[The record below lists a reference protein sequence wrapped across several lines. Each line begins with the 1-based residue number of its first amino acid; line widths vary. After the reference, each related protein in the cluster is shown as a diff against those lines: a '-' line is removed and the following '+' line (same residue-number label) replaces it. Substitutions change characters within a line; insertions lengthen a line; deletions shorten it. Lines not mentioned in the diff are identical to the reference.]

1 MKNLFKFFSLFSL
14 VAASVIFALIFLGD
28 KTYPDSISLLEN
40 QEMNV
45 NGIYSLQNSQTE
57 SQVRSANSANTVSD
71 GSEGAESYQVN
82 ISLLNTIPVKSSTV
96 TVSKRQYVVPS
107 GDIFGI
113 KIFTDGILI
122 VGMDD
127 VPTADGIL
135 NPAKRAGLKNG
146 DVILAVDGETAQNV
160 SQLSAAVQA
169 GAESITLTLRR
180 NEKVWQTELTLAV
193 SSNDGKPKAGLWV
206 RDSTAGVGTLTFYCK
221 ENGIF
226 GGLGHAICDI
236 DTGTVMPFGHG
247 EAVKTQIS
255 GCYKGSAG
263 ITGELCGVFQEETLG
278 TLYSNGETG
287 VYGVL
292 EAFDKS
298 AAELPVATKNEVK
311 TGYAQILAT
320 VDDAGPQY
328 YDAKIIKVYPNS
340 DENGKNM
347 IVEVTDRTLIEKTG
361 GIVQGMS
368 GSPIIQNGMLVGAVT
383 HVFVNNAL
391 QGYGI
396 FAETMLKDA
405 ETVNEQSLK
414 AAS

>member
-107 GDIFGI
+107 GDIFGV

-169 GAESITLTLRR
+169 GAESITLTVRR

-298 AAELPVATKNEVK
+298 AVELPVATKNEVK

>member
-14 VAASVIFALIFLGD
+14 VAASVIFTLIFLGY
-28 KTYPDSISLLEN
+28 KTYPDSINLLEN
-40 QEMNV
+40 QEINV

-57 SQVRSANSANTVSD
+57 SNVRSANSANTVSD
-71 GSEGAESYQVN
+71 VSEGAESYQVN

-107 GDIFGI
+107 GDIFGV

-135 NPAKRAGLKNG
+135 NPAKHAGLKNG

-169 GAESITLTLRR
+169 GAESITLTVRR

-221 ENGIF
+221 ENGVF

-292 EAFDKS
+292 KAFDKS

>member
-14 VAASVIFALIFLGD
+14 VAASVIFTLVFLGD
-28 KTYPDSISLLEN
+28 KVYPDTIHLLEN
-40 QEMNV
+40 QEINV
-45 NGIYSLQNSQTE
+45 NGIYSLQNCE
-57 SQVRSANSANTVSD
+57 SESKVLSANSAHTVSD
-71 GSEGAESYQVN
+71 GSESAESYQVN

-107 GDIFGI
+107 GDVFGI

-127 VPTADGIL
+127 VPTAEGIVS
-135 NPAKRAGLKNG
+135 PAKRAGLKVG
-146 DVILAVDGETAQNV
+146 DVILAINGCSAQNV

-169 GAESITLTLRR
+169 STDSITLTVRR
-180 NEKVWQTELTLAV
+180 DKKVWQTQLSLAV
-193 SSNDGKPKAGLWV
+193 SSNDGTQKAGLWV
-206 RDSTAGVGTLTFYCK
+206 RDSTAGVGTMTFYCK

-226 GGLGHAICDI
+226 GGLGHAICDL
-236 DTGTVMPFGHG
+236 DTGAVMPFGHG
-247 EAVKTQIS
+247 EAIKTQIS
-255 GCYKGSAG
+255 GCYKGSVG
-263 ITGELCGVFQEETLG
+263 ITGELCGVFEEESLG

-287 VYGVL
+287 VFGVL
-292 EAFDKS
+292 DAYNDS
-298 AAELPVATKNEVK
+298 ASEMPVATKNEVK
-311 TGYAQILAT
+311 TGYAQILAM

-328 YDAKIIKVYPNS
+328 YDAKIVKVYPNS

-347 IVEVTDRTLIEKTG
+347 IVEVTDSALIEKTG

-405 ETVNEQSLK
+405 EAINEQMLK

>member
-146 DVILAVDGETAQNV
+146 DVILAVDGVTAQNV

-169 GAESITLTLRR
+169 GAESITLTVRR

>member
-14 VAASVIFALIFLGD
+14 VAASVIFTLIFLGY
-28 KTYPDSISLLEN
+28 KTYPDSINLLEN
-40 QEMNV
+40 QEINV

-57 SQVRSANSANTVSD
+57 SNVRSANSANTVSD
-71 GSEGAESYQVN
+71 VSEGAESYQVN

-107 GDIFGI
+107 GDIFGV

-169 GAESITLTLRR
+169 GAESITLTVRR

-221 ENGIF
+221 ENGVF

-405 ETVNEQSLK
+405 ETVNELSLK

>member
-169 GAESITLTLRR
+169 GAESITLTVRR

>member
-169 GAESITLTLRR
+169 GAESITLTVRR

-347 IVEVTDRTLIEKTG
+347 IVEVTDRNLIEKTG

>member
-14 VAASVIFALIFLGD
+14 VAASVIFTLIFLGY
-28 KTYPDSISLLEN
+28 KTYPDSINLLEN
-40 QEMNV
+40 QEINV

-57 SQVRSANSANTVSD
+57 SNVRSANSANTVSD
-71 GSEGAESYQVN
+71 VSEGAESYQVN

-107 GDIFGI
+107 GDIFGV

-169 GAESITLTLRR
+169 GAESITLTVRR

-221 ENGIF
+221 ENGVF

-298 AAELPVATKNEVK
+298 AVELPVATKNEVK

-405 ETVNEQSLK
+405 ETANEQSLK

>member
-14 VAASVIFALIFLGD
+14 VAASVIFTLIFLGY
-28 KTYPDSISLLEN
+28 KTYPDSINLLEN
-40 QEMNV
+40 QEINV

-57 SQVRSANSANTVSD
+57 SNVRSANSANTVSD
-71 GSEGAESYQVN
+71 VSEGAESYQVN

-107 GDIFGI
+107 GDIFGV

-169 GAESITLTLRR
+169 GAESITLTVRR

-221 ENGIF
+221 ENGVF

-292 EAFDKS
+292 KAFDKS

-347 IVEVTDRTLIEKTG
+347 IVEVTDRALIEKTG

-405 ETVNEQSLK
+405 ETVNELSLK

>member
-14 VAASVIFALIFLGD
+14 VAASVIFTLIFLGY
-28 KTYPDSISLLEN
+28 KTYPDSINLLEN
-40 QEMNV
+40 QEINV

-57 SQVRSANSANTVSD
+57 SNVRSANSANTVSD
-71 GSEGAESYQVN
+71 VSEGAESYQVN

-107 GDIFGI
+107 GDIFGV

-169 GAESITLTLRR
+169 GAESITLTVRR

-221 ENGIF
+221 ENGVF

-298 AAELPVATKNEVK
+298 AVELPVATKNEVK

-361 GIVQGMS
+361 GIVQGM
-368 GSPIIQNGMLVGAVT
+368 
-383 HVFVNNAL
+383 
-391 QGYGI
+391 
-396 FAETMLKDA
+396 
-405 ETVNEQSLK
+405 
-414 AAS
+414 

>member
-14 VAASVIFALIFLGD
+14 VAASVIFTLIFLGD

-40 QEMNV
+40 QEINV

-57 SQVRSANSANTVSD
+57 SNVRSANSANTVSD
-71 GSEGAESYQVN
+71 SSEGAESYQVN

-107 GDIFGI
+107 GDIFGV

-127 VPTADGIL
+127 VPTADGIF

-146 DVILAVDGETAQNV
+146 DVILAVNGTTAQNV

-169 GAESITLTLRR
+169 GSESITLTVQR

-236 DTGTVMPFGHG
+236 DTGSVMPFGHG

-263 ITGELCGVFQEETLG
+263 ITGELCGVFQAETLG

-292 EAFDKS
+292 NVCDENAV
-298 AAELPVATKNEVK
+298 ELPVATKNEVK

-347 IVEVTDRTLIEKTG
+347 IVEVTDRALIEKTG

-405 ETVNEQSLK
+405 ETINEQSLK

>member
-1 MKNLFKFFSLFSL
+1 MKKFFKFFSLFSL
-14 VAASVIFALIFLGD
+14 VAASIIFTLVFMGD
-28 KTYPDSISLLEN
+28 RAYPDTISLPEN
-40 QEMNV
+40 QEINV

-57 SQVRSANSANTVSD
+57 NTVFSANFAQSVSED
-71 GSEGAESYQVN
+71 SEGAESYRVN

-96 TVSKRQYVVPS
+96 TVSKRKYVVPS

-127 VPTADGIL
+127 VPTANGII
-135 NPAKRAGLKNG
+135 NPAKRAGLKVG
-146 DVILAVDGETAQNV
+146 DIVLAVDGQTVQNV
-160 SQLSAAVQA
+160 SQLSAAIQE
-169 GAESITLTLRR
+169 GKNSTTLTVRR
-180 NEKVWQTELTLAV
+180 NEKVWQVQMELAI
-193 SSNDGKPKAGLWV
+193 SANDGKPKAGLWV
-206 RDSTAGVGTLTFYCK
+206 RDSTAGVGTMTFYCK
-221 ENGIF
+221 DSGVF

-236 DTGTVMPFGHG
+236 DTGTVMPFGRG
-247 EAVKTQIS
+247 DAIKTQIS

-263 ITGELCGVFQEETLG
+263 ITGELCGVFQDEIIGKLC
-278 TLYSNGETG
+278 SNGETG

-292 EAFDKS
+292 NTFNENATQV
-298 AAELPVATKNEVK
+298 PVATKNEVK
-311 TGYAQILAT
+311 TGCAQIIAT
-320 VDDAGPQY
+320 VDDTGPQY
-328 YDAKIIKVYPNS
+328 YDVQIVKVYPNS

-347 IVEVTDRTLIEKTG
+347 ILEVTDSDLIAKTG

-368 GSPIIQNGMLVGAVT
+368 GCPILQNGMLIGAVT

-405 ETVNEQSLK
+405 EKTETQLFK
-414 AAS
+414 QAS